1 MKSPTLESYHYK
13 PSFGKLF
20 QQLFEDN
27 AISDSTLRDEA
38 CELLTVLDRPEM
50 ADYNFPSS
58 ITCQKERQPGDRTFG
73 ITMKRVVEALYL
85 TAEEFNMPNSTR
97 FISACICAEGRLV
110 RVECESDADA
120 DLEAETMA
128 AVLAGLAADWFMDI
142 VNPFLSV
149 ELMYGETVS
158 PFQALKEKV

>member
-1 MKSPTLESYHYK
+1 MKSPTLESYHYRS
-13 PSFGKLF
+13 SFGKLF
-20 QQLFEDN
+20 QQLFKDN

-50 ADYNFPSS
+50 ADYNLPSW
-58 ITCQKERQPGDRTFG
+58 ITCQTERQPGRTFG
-73 ITMKRVVEALYL
+73 ITMKRVIEALYQ

-142 VNPFLSV
+142 VNPC
-149 ELMYGETVS
+149 
-158 PFQALKEKV
+158 K